1 MEREGRRFAREYL
14 WFALALIAIL
24 LGSTAHAAA
33 AQEPAA
39 SKPSVDELE
48 RRIAVLEKKL
58 EAQQQELG
66 ALLQAQR
73 EALETQRQAAAATAA
88 APAAAGSARPPAVV
102 AQAAAPQT
110 APAQQTP
117 HAQREVVE
125 QQAGS
130 ATQSS
135 PQIFAGPGGFSFQSP
150 DGANQIRFHGEFDF
164 DGRFYNDNL
173 TPEGSRD
180 GWLLRRARP
189 IIEGTFANMFDFRF
203 NPDFAGGKTVIQ
215 DAFLAARFNPL
226 FVVTAGKFKE
236 PFGLERL
243 QLSPNN
249 RFIELG
255 LPSDLVPNRDL
266 GLQVSGT
273 FNFPTGTL
281 TYQVGYFDGVVDGT
295 STDANTTPDID
306 NNDKKDWVARL
317 FAQPFLKT
325 DSVLK
330 YLGAG
335 VAVSYVNEVGTPA
348 NTLLPAYKT
357 ETQRNFFSFDGAA
370 AAAGAIPVAGAT
382 IANGE
387 RLRISPQAYYYYQRL
402 GLLAEYVSESQD
414 VSRTFGTGAN
424 ALTRRARLKPD
435 SWQAYS
441 TFFLTDDEATFGT
454 VSPKRPFALDQPGWG
469 ALEFAA
475 RISQLKLDSATFL
488 SPAGTAAQWFAD
500 PSAQARE
507 ATAWTVGLN
516 WYLTQNVAWYLDY
529 SKTDFDGGAPNGRD
543 RADES
548 AFFTRFQVA
557 F

>member
-1 MEREGRRFAREYL
+1 MDRDRRFGREYF

-24 LGSTAHAAA
+24 LGSTARAAGTEEA
-33 AQEPAA
+33 VPAKK
-39 SKPSVDELE
+39 KPTVEELE
-48 RRIAVLEKKL
+48 QRIAILEQ
-58 EAQQQELG
+58 A
-66 ALLQAQR
+66 LQAQQR
-73 EALETQRQAAAATAA
+73 ALESLQASQPPAAQPPAGQPAGA
-88 APAAAGSARPPAVV
+88 APSHP
-102 AQAAAPQT
+102 
-110 APAQQTP
+110 
-117 HAQREVVE
+117 VVE

-135 PQIFAGPGGFSFQSP
+135 PQIYAGPGGFSFKSA

-173 TPEGSRD
+173 TPDGSRST
-180 GWLLRRARP
+180 WLLRRARP
-189 IIEGTFANMFDFRF
+189 IVEGTFANIFDFRF

-215 DAFLAARFNPL
+215 DAFLAARFDPR

-273 FNFPTGTL
+273 FAFPTGAL
-281 TYQVGYFDGVVDGT
+281 TYQVGYFNGVVDGV

-317 FAQPFLKT
+317 FAQPFLAT
-325 DSVLK
+325 DSVLR

-335 VAVSYVNEVGTPA
+335 VAVSWIDQVGSAT
-348 NTLLPAYKT
+348 NTLLPSYKT
-357 ETQRNFFSFDGAA
+357 ETQRNFFSYDPAT
-370 AAAGAIPVAGAT
+370 AAAGPT

-387 RLRISPQAYYYYQRL
+387 RLRVSPQAYYYYRSF
-402 GLLAEYVSESQD
+402 GLLTEYVTESQD

-424 ALTRRARLKPD
+424 ALTRRARLHPS
-435 SWQAYS
+435 SWQVGAN
-441 TFFLTDDEATFGT
+441 FLVTGEEATFGT
-454 VSPKRPFALDQPGWG
+454 LVPNRPFALDSPGWG

-475 RISQLKLDSATFL
+475 RVSELKLDPATFF
-488 SPAGTAAQWFAD
+488 SPAGTLEWFAD
-500 PSAQARE
+500 PNAQARL
-507 ATAWTVGLN
+507 ARAWTLGTN
-516 WYLTQNVAWYLDY
+516 WYLTQNVAWYLDFT
-529 SKTDFDGGAPNGRD
+529 KTNFDGGGPNGKN
-543 RADES
+543 RAHES
-548 AFFTRFQVA
+548 AIFTRFQVA